1 MIILDANALVKLVI
15 KEESSLKAEKEIEK
29 AIENGEVLASPEIAL
44 AEALN
49 AVWKHFSLV
58 KDINRT
64 ELNDSTEKL
73 LFIWNRITKLE
84 TQTLAQKAIGIAAE
98 NHLNAYDSLYVAA
111 CKSNNAPL
119 LTFDSDIIKRAGD
132 LDVKLL

>member
-15 KEESSLKAEKEIEK
+15 KEEGSLKAEKEVAK

-49 AVWKHFSLV
+49 GAWKHFSLI
-58 KDINRT
+58 KDISRK
-64 ELNDSTEKL
+64 ELSDSTIKL
-73 LFIWNRITKLE
+73 VFMWNRITKLE
-84 TQTLAQKAIGIAAE
+84 TKNLAQKAIEIAAE

-119 LTFDSDIIKRAGD
+119 LTFDDGIIKRARG
-132 LDVKLL
+132 LDIQLL